1 MNIDEVVRYT
11 SQAMVLCML
20 ISLPAV
26 AASAIVGLG
35 VAFFQ
40 AVTSLQDQSIAYAVK
55 LLVVSAVLAVTA
67 AWSGAQLVSFAKAL
81 MGVAFRP

>member
-11 SQAMVLCML
+11 SQAMVLCLL
-20 ISLPAV
+20 ISMPAV
-26 AASAIVGLG
+26 AASALIGLV

-55 LLVVSAVLAVTA
+55 LLVVGAVLALTA
-67 AWSGAQLVSFAKAL
+67 AWSGAQLVSFSRAL
-81 MGVAFRP
+81 VDVAFKP

>member
-11 SQAMVLCML
+11 SQAMVLCLL
-20 ISLPAV
+20 ISLPSV
-26 AASAIVGLG
+26 AASALIGLV

-55 LLVVSAVLAVTA
+55 LLVVGAVLALTA
-67 AWSGAQLVSFAKAL
+67 AWSGAQLVSFSRAL
-81 MGVAFRP
+81 IDVAFKP